1 MHLRKINLHK
11 FLLSI
16 FIINTTLFG
25 NIFNEDSWSMVEKNK
40 DGAYFKLNFDHLK
53 QILNGAPHTSK
64 GIPSNNI
71 LVVPTHTGEKILFK
85 FYKNSVMHPNLA
97 ERYPNINSYVGVG
110 VDNPSFRA
118 TIVINNEIIIGSI
131 SIDSGVSHY
140 KSFGLREDDNVLLI
154 YNENK
159 DSLDLGCRII
169 NTLDE
174 SSWDARDFPDC
185 LGTDDPC
192 NPAGIELVTYR
203 FAAMITESVNNSHAD
218 GTVEGGLTWLVV
230 HGPLR

>member
-40 DGAYFKLNFDHLK
+40 DGAYFKLDFDHLK
-53 QILNGAPHTSK
+53 QILNGAPQTSK

-97 ERYPNINSYVGVG
+97 ERYPDIKKCPDCGGKLQRVQRSPKQKIISFLYVVQ
-110 VDNPSFRA
+110 VK
-118 TIVINNEIIIGSI
+118 
-131 SIDSGVSHY
+131 HY
-140 KSFGLREDDNVLLI
+140 K
-154 YNENK
+154 
-159 DSLDLGCRII
+159 CRSC
-169 NTLDE
+169 TY
-174 SSWDARDFPDC
+174 
-185 LGTDDPC
+185 
-192 NPAGIELVTYR
+192 AGIIMSKKT
-203 FAAMITESVNNSHAD
+203 
-218 GTVEGGLTWLVV
+218 
-230 HGPLR
+230 